1 MVTLINSLS
10 LLFVIKRKNMI
21 DETLWRIYFGN
32 CKTHLTT
39 RAGLHHRRIMFFRNG
54 LIFLGSY
61 PSSYSPL
68 STETVSKRNLTEQSI
83 NLGGFFS
90 LCKLHNTLTLKHS
103 FVPSRENKRGGRSC
117 FQLFVNEFVC
127 WYHRLRCL
135 FYRMLAHSRNVLT
148 QQSLQVF
155 PQPFLFASQKSIK
168 RLEFA
173 YCAPVYMSSQLFN
186 AGCLFLLPSTHSNNC
201 GLYFYVLE
209 IVKEFCLYLRC
220 WPHPKYTCTC
230 STQGNTSI
238 YFLDHLSGLFENL
251 SCKYLLRVT
260 SVLCN
265 LCSSTVRHS
274 MHGHSSSAITSDNV
288 RRYE

>member
-1 MVTLINSLS
+1 
-10 LLFVIKRKNMI
+10 MI

-103 FVPSRENKRGGRSC
+103 FVPSRENKREGRSC

-135 FYRMLAHSRNVLT
+135 CFRILAHSINVLV
-148 QQSLQVF
+148 QQSFQILL
-155 PQPFLFASQKSIK
+155 QPFLFTCQKKISTSIK
-168 RLEFA
+168 RLEAA
-173 YCAPVYMSSQLFN
+173 YCTAIHSSSQLFY
-186 AGCLFLLPSTHSNNC
+186 AGSLFWCPSPIAI
-201 GLYFYVLE
+201 
-209 IVKEFCLYLRC
+209 IVAF
-220 WPHPKYTCTC
+220 
-230 STQGNTSI
+230 I
-238 YFLDHLSGLFENL
+238 FIFL
-251 SCKYLLRVT
+251 KT
-260 SVLCN
+260 
-265 LCSSTVRHS
+265 
-274 MHGHSSSAITSDNV
+274 
-288 RRYE
+288 